1 MDTQSILIA
10 IGQVVVIVLAL
21 WKLFSVRFDAIDK
34 RFEAVDK
41 RFDGLERRFENLEQR
56 MDRHLEGHP

>member
-10 IGQVVVIVLAL
+10 IGQVIVIVLAL
-21 WKLFSVRFDAIDK
+21 WKLFAVRFDLI
-34 RFEAVDK
+34 DK

-56 MDRHLEGHP
+56 IDRHLDGHS